1 MVGAAMESPGVA
13 VEYET
18 DLLVFG
24 SGAGGMAASLFA
36 AKRGLKVLLCE
47 KTALLGGTTA
57 TSGGVI
63 WVPGNSHAR
72 KAGIADSI
80 EAARTY
86 LRHELGNFY
95 RDDLAEAFLESAGP
109 AIDDLEAGTS
119 VVFDLSQSPDY
130 HPDSPGGVDRGR
142 SLSPR
147 PYDGRE
153 LGADF
158 DLVRPPMDRL
168 MVAGGMMIGPEEIP
182 AFVRPF
188 SSFANFRRV
197 MFRVMRYALDR
208 LRYRRGAQISSGN
221 ALIARLLHSL
231 RRYKADIWVNAPLV
245 GLIRSDGRVEGAI
258 VERNGRRVQVRARL
272 GVVLATGGFP
282 HDPGLRNELSAAF
295 PHDHSMAF
303 EGNTG
308 DGQRA
313 ARAVGADVDTDLKS
327 PCLWT
332 PSSLLR
338 QRDGRQVP
346 IIYGYLDRGRPG
358 VIAVDPEG
366 KRFVNESNSYHDIV
380 SALFERRATLEA
392 GAGSTFYFICDA
404 AFVRKNGLGAIRP
417 WPWSSSLSPFVRRGY
432 ISTAATVRELARK
445 IGIDPEAL
453 AETIDRHNRF
463 AEAGVDSDFGKG
475 STSFNRVWG
484 DPKAGPNPNLTPIA
498 VPPFVALPILPA
510 TLGTAIGLRTNGDAQ
525 VLDTAGG
532 VIPGLYACGNEL
544 ASAMRGFYP
553 GGGITI
559 GPAIVFAHRAVLTAH
574 RLAEDMR
581 H

>member
-1 MVGAAMESPGVA
+1 MGGAAMENSGIA

-47 KTALLGGTTA
+47 KTAQLGGTTA

-72 KAGIADSI
+72 KAGIRDTI

-86 LRHELGNFY
+86 LRHELGNYY
-95 RDDLAEAFLESAGP
+95 REELTEAFLESAGP

-147 PYDGRE
+147 SYNGRE

-188 SSFANFRRV
+188 SSFGNIRRV
-197 MFRVMRYALDR
+197 VSRVMRHALDR

-221 ALIARLLHSL
+221 ALIARMLHGL
-231 RRYKADIWVNAPLV
+231 RQYKADIWVNAPLV
-245 GLIRSDGRVEGAI
+245 ELVRSGERVEGAI
-258 VERNGRRVQVRARL
+258 VERDGRRIRVRARL

-282 HDPGLRNELSAAF
+282 HDPKLRNELSAAF
-295 PHDHSMAF
+295 PHQYSMAF

-313 ARAVGADVDTDLKS
+313 ARAVGADVDTDLRS

-338 QRDGRQVP
+338 ERCGRQVP

-358 VIAVDPEG
+358 VIAVDPAG
-366 KRFVNESNSYHDIV
+366 KRFVNESNSYHDVV
-380 SALFERRATLEA
+380 SALFERRAAL
-392 GAGSTFYFICDA
+392 GAGSDSTFYFICDA

-417 WPWSSSLSPFVRRGY
+417 WPWSLSLSPFVRRGY
-432 ISTAATVRELARK
+432 ISAAATVPELARK
-445 IGIDPEAL
+445 IGMDPQAL
-453 AETIDRHNRF
+453 AETIQRHNRF
-463 AEAGVDSDFGKG
+463 AETGVDADFGKG

-484 DPKAGPNPNLTPIA
+484 DPNAGPNPNLTPIA
-498 VPPFVALPILPA
+498 TAPFVALPILPA

-525 VLDTAGG
+525 VLNTVGD

-559 GPAIVFAHRAVLTAH
+559 GPAIVFAHRAVLKAD
-574 RLAEDMR
+574 RLATDAG